1 MNDDTDWQSVAA
13 ALSTQLDAERELRK
27 EAEARYSLMQTM
39 EADALREQ
47 LDAER
52 ALRETAQSNAE
63 LWHEEMMKVDKQLA
77 AERELREREF
87 GHISAIITER
97 DKAVDAL
104 MKIREKC
111 ANVGYCDGLVLP
123 CDAVVVVIDDAL
135 AKVKEGK

>member
-1 MNDDTDWQSVAA
+1 MNDDTDWQTIAA

-39 EADALREQ
+39 EADELREQ
-47 LDAER
+47 LE
-52 ALRETAQSNAE
+52 
-63 LWHEEMMKVDKQLA
+63 
-77 AERELREREF
+77 AEREKAQEAEHQRDKWEQIAEELEHDRDHWEAEREKMQ
-87 GHISAIITER
+87 AL
-97 DKAVDAL
+97 VDAL